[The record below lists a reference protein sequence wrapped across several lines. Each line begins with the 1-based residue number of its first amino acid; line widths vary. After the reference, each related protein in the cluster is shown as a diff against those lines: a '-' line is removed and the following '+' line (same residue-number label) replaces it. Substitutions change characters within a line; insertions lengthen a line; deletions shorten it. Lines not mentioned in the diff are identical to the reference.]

1 MATTTTESVTTAGSR
16 RRGGAAPRLQS
27 GRRAGRTGLR
37 TKRNR
42 VDPLFLVFL
51 IPTLLLFTLAITLP
65 AVMGIVLSFTDS
77 VGFGD
82 FRFIGLTN
90 YVAVFSDPA
99 ILQAYL
105 FTIGFSLVTVL
116 VVNALAFLL
125 AIALT
130 SKVRGKIALRA
141 VFVLPMVISG
151 IVIAYVFSFLFAN
164 SLPALATALGFAPLE
179 QSILANPDL
188 AWVAV
193 VVVTAW
199 QAIPST
205 LLIYIAGVLS
215 IPGEV
220 YEASA
225 LDGASAWRQ
234 LVSIT
239 APLTAGYILINLI
252 IGFKNFLNSYDIIV
266 GLTDGGPGTS
276 TTSVAMSIFKGFNG
290 GDYAYQMANATIFF
304 VIAVVIAVIQLRA
317 TRGKAAL

>member
-1 MATTTTESVTTAGSR
+1 MTTAERR
-16 RRGGAAPRLQS
+16 RRGGAAPRLQAGS
-27 GRRAGRTGLR
+27 RGRR
-37 TKRNR
+37 KR
-42 VDPLFLVFL
+42 VEPLFLVFL
-51 IPTLLLFTLAITLP
+51 VPTLVLFTLAITLP

-77 VGFGD
+77 VGFGE
-82 FRFIGLTN
+82 FRFTGLTN

-116 VVNALAFLL
+116 VVNAIAFLL

-188 AWVAV
+188 AWVAI

-220 YEASA
+220 YEAAA
-225 LDGASAWRQ
+225 LDGASSWRQ

-239 APLTAGYILINLI
+239 APLTAGYILINLV

-266 GLTDGGPGTS
+266 GLTDGGPGTA
-276 TTSVAMSIFKGFNG
+276 TTSVAMSIFKGFSS

>member
-1 MATTTTESVTTAGSR
+1 LATTTTESITTADRR
-16 RRGGAAPRLQS
+16 RRGGAAPRLQAGS
-27 GRRAGRTGLR
+27 RGRG
-37 TKRNR
+37 KR

-51 IPTLLLFTLAITLP
+51 VPTLVLFTLAITLP
-65 AVMGIVLSFTDS
+65 AVMGIVLSFTNS
-77 VGFGD
+77 VGFGE
-82 FRFIGLTN
+82 FRFTGLTN

-116 VVNALAFLL
+116 VVNAIAFLL

-130 SKVRGKIALRA
+130 SKIRGKIALRA

-164 SLPALATALGFAPLE
+164 SVPALATTLGIAPLE

-188 AWVAV
+188 AWVAIV
-193 VVVTAW
+193 IVTAW

-220 YEASA
+220 YEAAS
-225 LDGASAWRQ
+225 LDGASSWRQ
-234 LVSIT
+234 LISIT
-239 APLTAGYILINLI
+239 APLTAGYILINLV

-276 TTSVAMSIFKGFNG
+276 TTTVAMSIFKGFSG

>member
-1 MATTTTESVTTAGSR
+1 MATTTTEAITTADRR
-16 RRGGAAPRLQS
+16 RRGGAAPRLQAGS
-27 GRRAGRTGLR
+27 RGRR
-37 TKRNR
+37 KR
-42 VDPLFLVFL
+42 VEPLFLVFL
-51 IPTLLLFTLAITLP
+51 VPTLVLFTLAITLP

-77 VGFGD
+77 VGFGE
-82 FRFIGLTN
+82 FRFTGLTN

-116 VVNALAFLL
+116 VVNAIAFLL

-188 AWVAV
+188 AWIAI

-215 IPGEV
+215 IPGRCTRPPP
-220 YEASA
+220 
-225 LDGASAWRQ
+225 W
-234 LVSIT
+234 T
-239 APLTAGYILINLI
+239 ARAP
-252 IGFKNFLNSYDIIV
+252 
-266 GLTDGGPGTS
+266 GGSSCRSRP
-276 TTSVAMSIFKGFNG
+276 
-290 GDYAYQMANATIFF
+290 
-304 VIAVVIAVIQLRA
+304 R
-317 TRGKAAL
+317 

>member
-1 MATTTTESVTTAGSR
+1 MTTADRR

-27 GRRAGRTGLR
+27 GSRGRR
-37 TKRNR
+37 KR
-42 VDPLFLVFL
+42 VEPLFLVFL
-51 IPTLLLFTLAITLP
+51 VPTLVLFTLAITLP

-77 VGFGD
+77 VGFGE
-82 FRFIGLTN
+82 FRFTGLTN

-116 VVNALAFLL
+116 VVNAIAFLL

-188 AWVAV
+188 AWVAI

-220 YEASA
+220 YEAAA
-225 LDGASAWRQ
+225 LDGASSWRQ

-239 APLTAGYILINLI
+239 APLTAGYILINLV

-266 GLTDGGPGTS
+266 GMTDGGPGTA
-276 TTSVAMSIFKGFNG
+276 TTSVAMSIFKGFSS

>member
-1 MATTTTESVTTAGSR
+1 MATTTTEAITTADRR
-16 RRGGAAPRLQS
+16 RRGGAAPRLQAGS
-27 GRRAGRTGLR
+27 RGRR
-37 TKRNR
+37 KR
-42 VDPLFLVFL
+42 VEPLFLVFL
-51 IPTLLLFTLAITLP
+51 VPTLVLFTLAITLP

-77 VGFGD
+77 VGFGE
-82 FRFIGLTN
+82 FRFTGLTN

-116 VVNALAFLL
+116 VVNAIAFLL

-188 AWVAV
+188 AWVAI

-220 YEASA
+220 YEAAA

-239 APLTAGYILINLI
+239 APLTAGYILINLV

-266 GLTDGGPGTS
+266 GLTDGGPGTA
-276 TTSVAMSIFKGFNG
+276 TTSVAMSIFKGFSS

>member
-1 MATTTTESVTTAGSR
+1 MATTTTEAITTAERR
-16 RRGGAAPRLQS
+16 RRGGAAPRLQAGS
-27 GRRAGRTGLR
+27 RGRR
-37 TKRNR
+37 KR
-42 VDPLFLVFL
+42 VEPLFLVFL
-51 IPTLLLFTLAITLP
+51 VPTLVLFTLAITLP

-77 VGFGD
+77 VGFGE
-82 FRFIGLTN
+82 FRFTGLTN

-116 VVNALAFLL
+116 VVNAIAFLL

-188 AWVAV
+188 AWVAI

-220 YEASA
+220 YEAAA
-225 LDGASAWRQ
+225 LDGASSWRQ

-239 APLTAGYILINLI
+239 APLTAGYILINLV

-266 GLTDGGPGTS
+266 GLTDGGPGTA
-276 TTSVAMSIFKGFNG
+276 TTSVAMSIFKGFSS

>member
-1 MATTTTESVTTAGSR
+1 MATTTTESITTADRR
-16 RRGGAAPRLQS
+16 RRGGAAPRLQAGS
-27 GRRAGRTGLR
+27 RGRG
-37 TKRNR
+37 KR

-51 IPTLLLFTLAITLP
+51 VPTLVLFTLAITLP
-65 AVMGIVLSFTDS
+65 AVMGIVLSFTNS
-77 VGFGD
+77 VGFGE
-82 FRFIGLTN
+82 FRFTGLTN

-116 VVNALAFLL
+116 LVNAVAFLL

-130 SKVRGKIALRA
+130 SKIRGKIALRA

-188 AWVAV
+188 AWVAI

-220 YEASA
+220 YEAAS

-239 APLTAGYILINLI
+239 APLTAGYVLINLV

-276 TTSVAMSIFKGFNG
+276 TTSVAMSIFKGFSG

>member
-1 MATTTTESVTTAGSR
+1 MATTTTESITTADRR
-16 RRGGAAPRLQS
+16 RRGGAAPRLQA
-27 GRRAGRTGLR
+27 GTRRSRRRL
-37 TKRNR
+37 
-42 VDPLFLVFL
+42 DPLFLVFL
-51 IPTLLLFTLAITLP
+51 VPTLVLFTLAITLP
-65 AVMGIVLSFTDS
+65 AVMGIVLSFTNS
-77 VGFGD
+77 VGFGE
-82 FRFIGLTN
+82 FRFTGLTN

-116 VVNALAFLL
+116 VVNAIAFLL

-130 SKVRGKIALRA
+130 SKIRGKIALRA
-141 VFVLPMVISG
+141 VFVLPMVVSG

-188 AWVAV
+188 AWVAI

-220 YEASA
+220 YEAAA
-225 LDGASAWRQ
+225 LDGASSWRQ

-239 APLTAGYILINLI
+239 APLTAGYILINLV

-276 TTSVAMSIFKGFNG
+276 TTTVAMSIFKGFSG

>member
-1 MATTTTESVTTAGSR
+1 MATTTTESITTADRR
-16 RRGGAAPRLQS
+16 RRGGAAPRLQAGS
-27 GRRAGRTGLR
+27 RGRG
-37 TKRNR
+37 KR

-51 IPTLLLFTLAITLP
+51 VPTLVLFTLAITLP
-65 AVMGIVLSFTDS
+65 AVMGIVLSFTNS
-77 VGFGD
+77 VGFGE
-82 FRFIGLTN
+82 FRFTGLTN

-116 VVNALAFLL
+116 LVNAVAFLL

-130 SKVRGKIALRA
+130 SKIRGKIALRA

-164 SLPALATALGFAPLE
+164 SLPALATTLGFAPLE

-188 AWVAV
+188 AWVAI

-220 YEASA
+220 YEAAS

-239 APLTAGYILINLI
+239 APLTAGYILINLV

-276 TTSVAMSIFKGFNG
+276 TTSVAMSIFKGFSG

>member
-1 MATTTTESVTTAGSR
+1 MATTTTESTTTADRR
-16 RRGGAAPRLQS
+16 RRGGAAPRLQAGS
-27 GRRAGRTGLR
+27 RGRG
-37 TKRNR
+37 KR

-51 IPTLLLFTLAITLP
+51 VPTLVLFTLAITLP
-65 AVMGIVLSFTDS
+65 AVMGIVLSFTNS
-77 VGFGD
+77 VGFGE
-82 FRFIGLTN
+82 FRFTGLTN

-116 VVNALAFLL
+116 LVNAVAFLL

-130 SKVRGKIALRA
+130 SKIRGKIALRA

-164 SLPALATALGFAPLE
+164 SLPALASALGFAPLE
-179 QSILANPDL
+179 QSILANSDL
-188 AWVAV
+188 AWVAI

-220 YEASA
+220 YEAAS

-239 APLTAGYILINLI
+239 APLTAGYILINLV

-276 TTSVAMSIFKGFNG
+276 TTSVAMSIFKGFSG

>member
-27 GRRAGRTGLR
+27 GRGAGQRTGR
-37 TKRNR
+37 SR

-77 VGFGD
+77 VGFGE
-82 FRFIGLTN
+82 FRFTGLTN

-105 FTIGFSLVTVL
+105 FTIGFSLVTVV
-116 VVNALAFLL
+116 VVNAVAFLL

-188 AWVAV
+188 AWVAIV
-193 VVVTAW
+193 IVTAW

-220 YEASA
+220 YEAAA
-225 LDGASAWRQ
+225 LDGASSWRQ

-239 APLTAGYILINLI
+239 APLTAGYILINLV

>member
-1 MATTTTESVTTAGSR
+1 MATTTTEAITTADR
-16 RRGGAAPRLQS
+16 RRRDGAAPRLQAGS
-27 GRRAGRTGLR
+27 RGRR
-37 TKRNR
+37 KR
-42 VDPLFLVFL
+42 VEPLFLVFL
-51 IPTLLLFTLAITLP
+51 VPTLVLFTLAITLP

-77 VGFGD
+77 VGFGE
-82 FRFIGLTN
+82 FRFTGLTN

-116 VVNALAFLL
+116 VVNAIAFLL

-188 AWVAV
+188 AWVAI

-220 YEASA
+220 YEAAA
-225 LDGASAWRQ
+225 LDGASSWRQ

-239 APLTAGYILINLI
+239 APLTAGYILINLV

-266 GLTDGGPGTS
+266 GLTDGGPGTA
-276 TTSVAMSIFKGFNG
+276 TTSVAMSIFKGFSS